1 MESANINKAKLIV
14 FDLDNTLAVSKTV
27 IDEEMSKL
35 LLKLLEIKKV
45 AVISGGSFKQLE
57 KELLFHLSLE
67 TNLTNL
73 HIFPTGGTSY
83 YSWIRNEGKWALI
96 YQEVLLEKDK
106 IKIID
111 AISSVLKDIN
121 FDKKD
126 IVGNLIEDK
135 DSSITFSGLGQ
146 DADFNEKVKW
156 DPDQKIRL
164 GIKSGLDKILSDFEV
179 KIAGTTSIDITEK
192 GKDKAYGIHKM
203 VEYIKVPISEM
214 IYVGDSLFEGGND
227 HPVIKTGISVLP
239 VKNPEYTKDII
250 KNILKSK

>member
-1 MESANINKAKLIV
+1 MESAKAKLIV

-27 IDEEMSKL
+27 IDEEMSEL
-35 LLKLLEIKKV
+35 LRKLLEIKKV

-83 YSWIRNEGKWALI
+83 YNWIKDEGKWALI
-96 YQEVLLEKDK
+96 YQESLSEKEK

-111 AISSVLKDIN
+111 SISTTLKEIN
-121 FDKKD
+121 FDKESIK
-126 IVGNLIEDK
+126 GNLIEDK

-146 DADFNEKVKW
+146 DADLNEKVKW
-156 DPDQKIRL
+156 DPDQSIRQV
-164 GIKSGLDKILSDFEV
+164 IKSSLDKMLPDFEV
-179 KIAGTTSIDITEK
+179 KIAGTTSIDITAK
-192 GKDKAYGIHKM
+192 GKDKAYGIQKM

-214 IYVGDSLFEGGND
+214 VYVGDSLFEGGND
-227 HPVIKTGISVLP
+227 HPVIKTGINVLA
-239 VKNPEYTKDII
+239 VKNPEGT
-250 KNILKSK
+250 KNIIRNILNNK